1 MREWVLK
8 NTDVLEEKY
17 DNIINSNTINI
28 NQEKKIITKKKY
40 TNSYSHPFCKI
51 SWFTLGRPSK
61 IRCAFFKI
69 KFDGNYYIYKDVK
82 FKILANS
89 IPELEKIL
97 YSKKRKGTCLEYG
110 IDICFN
116 IENSKVVIAM
126 CDNPWTKE
134 TDKFLHCFVTYQGK
148 DGIEIVFDATLNII
162 MEKELYLKLF
172 KANIISEIE
181 REKMISDI
189 EYIQANKISV
199 TVSEYLCFPEEIVQG
214 VKRYVKNK

>member
-1 MREWVLK
+1 MNKIKNKSSSIHTFVVLAYK
-8 NTDVLEEKY
+8 ESVYLEECIKSVVNQKY
-17 DNIINSNTINI
+17 
-28 NQEKKIITKKKY
+28 
-40 TNSYSHPFCKI
+40 
-51 SWFTLGRPSK
+51 
-61 IRCAFFKI
+61 
-69 KFDGNYYIYKDVK
+69 
-82 FKILANS
+82 
-89 IPELEKIL
+89 
-97 YSKKRKGTCLEYG
+97 
-110 IDICFN
+110 
-116 IENSKVVIAM
+116 NSKVVIAM